1 MKLKLMFLCA
11 AMTSLG
17 FAAENPVL
25 KDFASNMI
33 FYHSFETKDADLA
46 EGDAK
51 SKKYGQVT
59 PSHKDGG
66 LIGKCLYDGRYS
78 FQSAGN
84 IDMSTPGTLI
94 VWVCHRNFPTEQ
106 GNCKNNPAWWV
117 FQMLCNKIHVQFGM
131 PGHFPWGKG
140 SLLAIAYSSL
150 KDWKKSEVYLWGTG
164 STPTKWKNNEWH
176 MLAMSWSP
184 TGISFSADGSP
195 WKSSPIVR
203 PLTHS
208 NVTFTIGGRQAN
220 KGLVFSIDEL
230 MIFSKALDNAAI
242 KKIYDSVKAA
252 ANKK

>member
-11 AMTSLG
+11 AMTSIC

-46 EGDAK
+46 EGEAK
-51 SKKYGQVT
+51 SSKNGKVA
-59 PSHKDGG
+59 PVHKDGG
-66 LIGKCLYDGRYS
+66 LLGKCLYDGRYAI
-78 FQSAGN
+78 QSAGN

-106 GNCKNNPAWWV
+106 GDYKKNPTWWV
-117 FQMLCNKIHVQFGM
+117 FHMLCNKVYVQFGM

-140 SLLAIAYSSL
+140 SIMTIAYSQQ
-150 KDWKKSEVYLWGTG
+150 KDWKKSEVYLWNVG

-195 WKSSPIVR
+195 WKSSPLGK
-203 PLTHS
+203 PLSHGKT
-208 NVTFTIGGRQAN
+208 TFTIGGRSSDKA
-220 KGLVFSIDEL
+220 LVFSVDEL
-230 MIFSKALDNAAI
+230 MIFSKALDNAEI